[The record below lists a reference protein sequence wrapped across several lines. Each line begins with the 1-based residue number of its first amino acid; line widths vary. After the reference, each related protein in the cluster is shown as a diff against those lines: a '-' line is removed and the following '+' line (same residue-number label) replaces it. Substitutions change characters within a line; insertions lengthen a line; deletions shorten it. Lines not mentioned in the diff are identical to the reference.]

1 MAMNQR
7 YTHFDHIAFTVP
19 EGVKSGQPVRVG
31 AVAGVAKIDR
41 QPDGKATVWLD
52 GSYTI
57 DVSGALTEGQ
67 TVYIK
72 TDGTL
77 TATAT
82 GAYPWGV
89 AVLAKGT
96 GTGPA
101 EVAPFGHNPA
111 VAVAAA

>member
-19 EGVKSGQPVRVG
+19 EGVKSGEPVLVG
-31 AVAGVAKIDR
+31 NFAGVAQIDR

-52 GSYTI
+52 GSHELE
-57 DVSGALTEGQ
+57 VSGALTVGQ
-67 TVYIK
+67 TVDIK
-72 TDGTL
+72 ADRTL

-82 GAYPWGV
+82 GNKPFGS
-89 AVLAKGT
+89 AVSAKGT

-101 EVAPFGHNPA
+101 EVAPLGHHLSPS
-111 VAVAAA
+111 AA